1 MAAHHHA
8 ICDEGSDGSRWFVSN
23 GHKVMTALSSN
34 CWCGDFLCNFID
46 RILIHDR
53 SAHHRDPENF
63 RSLEYCT
70 VFLLIIMRILCSLEI
85 EKLCTVFLLPILGME
100 VFR

>member
-1 MAAHHHA
+1 M
-8 ICDEGSDGSRWFVSN
+8 
-23 GHKVMTALSSN
+23 LSSN

-46 RILIHDR
+46 RILIRDR